1 MERIT
6 ECLVKIWNMDVGVL
20 SWDSRRNFARFQ
32 YTPDFCNT
40 NLEISPLMMPLDP
53 NKVYEF
59 PELRFDNT
67 SDTFCGLPG
76 IFADSLPEKYGNTLM
91 KKWLEK
97 HNIDFKSLNPIERLC
112 YVGTRGM
119 GALEYEPTIDYF
131 NKKDEELIFDD
142 LVEVA
147 RKIMLEEED
156 KSKILTEN
164 DNLAEQLIRIGT
176 SAGGAKAKA
185 LIALKLKDGKPV
197 GIYSGQAAPREDLS
211 YWLVKFSD
219 VKNDEHKSDLF
230 TGRLEYAYY
239 LMAKSCGIKMM
250 ESRILNDKNKV
261 GHFITRR
268 FDRIKTTKLHTAT
281 FCGIAHEDRNPVGMT
296 SYEKLFETARALKL
310 DNTRLEQLYRRM
322 VFNIIARNQDDHS
335 KNHSFIMTPDGKWD
349 ITPAYD
355 ICFSY
360 NKKSI
365 WIEKQQMN
373 CNGKRDNFTYTDL
386 IQVAK
391 KADINNPKK
400 IIKEVNESVDNW
412 LYFAEKAGLPEV
424 NSKLI
429 KDNFR
434 IIKEPTKPS
443 PSPKSKADADGI
455 SGRA

>member
-1 MERIT
+1 
-6 ECLVKIWNMDVGVL
+6 
-20 SWDSRRNFARFQ
+20 
-32 YTPDFCNT
+32 
-40 NLEISPLMMPLDP
+40 
-53 NKVYEF
+53 
-59 PELRFDNT
+59 
-67 SDTFCGLPG
+67 
-76 IFADSLPEKYGNTLM
+76 
-91 KKWLEK
+91 
-97 HNIDFKSLNPIERLC
+97 
-112 YVGTRGM
+112 
-119 GALEYEPTIDYF
+119 
-131 NKKDEELIFDD
+131 
-142 LVEVA
+142 
-147 RKIMLEEED
+147 
-156 KSKILTEN
+156 
-164 DNLAEQLIRIGT
+164 
-176 SAGGAKAKA
+176 
-185 LIALKLKDGKPV
+185 
-197 GIYSGQAAPREDLS
+197 
-211 YWLVKFSD
+211 
-219 VKNDEHKSDLF
+219 
-230 TGRLEYAYY
+230 
-239 LMAKSCGIKMM
+239 
-250 ESRILNDKNKV
+250 
-261 GHFITRR
+261 
-268 FDRIKTTKLHTAT
+268 
-281 FCGIAHEDRNPVGMT
+281 MT
-296 SYEKLFETARALKL
+296 SYEKFFETARALKL

-429 KDNFR
+429 QDNFR

-443 PSPKSKADADGI
+443 PSPKSKADDDGI